1 MGDGWGGASTVALQP
16 IQASRRHPADYR
28 DELEPPRP
36 PLAPAPTAA
45 TVTRTRTSALALTE
59 RIRQ

>member
-28 DELEPPRP
+28 DELEHAEVVRILSGMDEQGRP
-36 PLAPAPTAA
+36 ARL
-45 TVTRTRTSALALTE
+45 
-59 RIRQ
+59 